1 MLSLQAVG
9 RGGRGARLLDDDRGR
24 LAFWIDG
31 LMRSAIGIHR
41 EDSQWLYVTRI
52 VSLTLSEDYDELR
65 LAAGNPRQEHVLG
78 RA

>member
-1 MLSLQAVG
+1 
-9 RGGRGARLLDDDRGR
+9 
-24 LAFWIDG
+24 
-31 LMRSAIGIHR
+31 MRSAIGIHR